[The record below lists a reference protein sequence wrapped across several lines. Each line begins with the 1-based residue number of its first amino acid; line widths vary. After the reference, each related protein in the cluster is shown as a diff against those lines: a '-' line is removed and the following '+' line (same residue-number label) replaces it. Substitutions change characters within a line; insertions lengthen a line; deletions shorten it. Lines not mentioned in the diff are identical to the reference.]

1 MDLIYDLLSAYQWQV
16 ALIYMLM
23 VVLLMRASVY
33 FAFKVPALQRMREW
47 NREEDK
53 RKRANPKYPPVMRAN
68 SRVGAFISALLILVV
83 APSVLTLSSLPWW
96 RYIVDIVA
104 VLLVYDFI
112 YYFTHRFIFHGD
124 LLRKVH
130 GLHHQARDI
139 SHIDSLYVHPLET
152 FIGLMIYVVSI
163 TLVSAAFGG
172 LHVVAAAFAFVIWS
186 QINTI
191 NHTKFN
197 VDSFPFKTIDYLTT
211 KHSIHHKNMNMG
223 NYSSITPLFDWMFGT
238 LD

>member
-1 MDLIYDLLSAYQWQV
+1 MLEIISAYPWQIAV
-16 ALIYMLM
+16 IYLLT
-23 VVLLMRASVY
+23 VVILMRGSNY
-33 FAFKVPALQRMREW
+33 LAFKVPALAQMRDW
-47 NREEDK
+47 NRAEDK
-53 RKRANPKYPPVMRAN
+53 VKRANPKYPPVMKAN
-68 SRVGAFISALLILVV
+68 SKIGAFVSFLLIFIV
-83 APSVLTLSSLPWW
+83 APSVLTLATLPWW
-96 RYIVDIVA
+96 RYLIDIVV

-112 YYFTHRFIFHGD
+112 YYFTHRFVFHGD

-163 TLVSAAFGG
+163 TTVSLTFDG
-172 LHVVAAAFAFVIWS
+172 LHVISAGFAFVIWS

-197 VDSFPFKTIDYLTT
+197 VDRFPFKTIDYLTT
-211 KHSIHHKNMNMG
+211 KHAIHHKNMNMG